1 MPGNPNISI
10 SIIINISGGGSS
22 NITVNINNNSKSK
35 NNNNNNNN
43 NKTTCEQ
50 MASPCV
56 GEENLPQ
63 AVNPKES
70 KPATTELLL
79 FGLETLLRTS
89 SIFNSIHKFHHR
101 AC

>member
-10 SIIINISGGGSS
+10 NIIINTNDGGSS
-22 NITVNINNNSKSK
+22 NITVNINNNSKS

-50 MASPCV
+50 MAFPCV

-63 AVNPKES
+63 ALNPKES
-70 KPATTELLL
+70 KPATTDLLL

-89 SIFNSIHKFHHR
+89 SVFKSIHKFHHR